1 MDWAVSSG
9 KGPGD
14 GIVVLQETVG
24 CERMVASQVASE
36 TLGRPPSGGSWLCA
50 GRNSGTR
57 RSDEKEGLFREEI
70 HCRESAGHLERQEG
84 MGFSVLRGVG
94 NFIG

>member
-1 MDWAVSSG
+1 MDWAVPFG

-14 GIVVLQETVG
+14 SIVVLQETVG
-24 CERMVASQVASE
+24 CERMVASQIASE

-50 GRNSGTR
+50 GRNSGTS

-70 HCRESAGHLERQEG
+70 HCRESAGHLERQED
-84 MGFSVLRGVG
+84 MGFSILRGVG